1 MNSAEYLKRIL
12 HETTSDGETSD
23 PVEYAIYV
31 GWLKLS
37 YDLQTDMVT
46 IRKEL
51 PSIIERF
58 SKLSE

>member
-1 MNSAEYLKRIL
+1 MNTAEYLQHIL
-12 HETTSDGETSD
+12 RETSEDGDTSDA
-23 PVEYAIYV
+23 VEYAIYV

-37 YDLQTDMVT
+37 YDLQTDKET

-58 SKLSE
+58 SKFSD